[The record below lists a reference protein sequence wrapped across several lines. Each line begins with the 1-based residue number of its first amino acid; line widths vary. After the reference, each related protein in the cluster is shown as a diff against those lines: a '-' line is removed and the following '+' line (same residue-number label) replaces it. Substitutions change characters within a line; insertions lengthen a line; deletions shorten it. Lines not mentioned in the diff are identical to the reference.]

1 MTTTLFCGG
10 DHPSHVELPIDS
22 SRSLAAPEL
31 RSPRES
37 EPAPDLEYEE
47 TPLVWQVTRDE
58 ASQSQT
64 FRFER
69 GSRTLKHPA
78 ELTAEDA
85 QVMVAK
91 VADRDPA
98 NASLE
103 VEAWY
108 RVTVAGREVEARG
121 KGVLRS
127 TKDEFICEIDCTL
140 RENRKV
146 VRTRAWRDRAPRLLV

>member
-1 MTTTLFCGG
+1 MTTTLYCGG
-10 DHPSHVELPIDS
+10 DHPSHIELPIES
-22 SRSLAAPEL
+22 SPSLAAPDFL
-31 RSPRES
+31 APRES
-37 EPAPDLEYEE
+37 EKESGVDYEE

-58 ASQSQT
+58 ASESRT

-69 GSRTLKHPA
+69 GSKTLKHPA
-78 ELTAEDA
+78 GVTAEDA

-91 VADRDPA
+91 VMDRNPA

-108 RVTVAGREVEARG
+108 RVFSAGREVEARG

-127 TKDEFICEIDCTL
+127 TRDSFICEIDCTL
-140 RENRKV
+140 RENGKV
-146 VRTRAWRDRAPRLLV
+146 IRTRAWRDRAPRRLV